1 MPPKEEEEIPA
12 PQRPPSPPPHT
23 TFGVRGILPPT
34 FSAFKPRDYRMPSPQ
49 AMNHVAWSCDGK
61 KLAAVG
67 IDKITRL
74 WQPEKG
80 MEARSA
86 TMFSGGHSDEVDHVT
101 WNPTHPELFCTS
113 SGKDRRIVFWD
124 ARQSRCLQQVSL
136 KQSPLVMNYSPD
148 GKTIVYTSAG
158 HQMYFLECGQAQAG
172 KETWSV
178 SDKEIIPGS
187 RAMFNHTGDGIV
199 LTHHSE
205 HTLRV
210 LDYPRLL
217 LERLRLHTLGDAKPL
232 LWIPRGRYLASG
244 GFDSIVNLFDLT
256 EWICARTITACE
268 YVSLFLL
275 LFLPTSPC
283 RHQISSLSFSHDGE
297 YLAIG
302 STGVYVDICA
312 TETSMPLHRVP
323 ALAPAPTVTW
333 HPSRYVIAYCGQTK
347 AREGGP
353 PPVAV
358 VSLFGALE

>member
-23 TFGVRGILPPT
+23 TFGPPT

-61 KLAAVG
+61 KIAAVG
-67 IDKITRL
+67 IDKITRV

-80 MEARSA
+80 VREVWVFLSLVLRAA

-124 ARQSRCLQQVSL
+124 ARQSRCLQQVPL

-148 GKTIVYTSAG
+148 GRTMVYTSAG
-158 HQMYFLECGQAQAG
+158 HQMYFLECGQASG
-172 KETWSV
+172 KDTWSV
-178 SDKEIIPGS
+178 SDKEIISGS

-210 LDYPRLL
+210 LDYPSLTVRETPAAHVGGCEAAAL
-217 LERLRLHTLGDAKPL
+217 D
-232 LWIPRGRYLASG
+232 PRG
-244 GFDSIVNLFDLT
+244 
-256 EWICARTITACE
+256 
-268 YVSLFLL
+268 
-275 LFLPTSPC
+275 

-312 TETSMPLHRVP
+312 TETSIPLHRVP

-347 AREGGP
+347 VREGGP